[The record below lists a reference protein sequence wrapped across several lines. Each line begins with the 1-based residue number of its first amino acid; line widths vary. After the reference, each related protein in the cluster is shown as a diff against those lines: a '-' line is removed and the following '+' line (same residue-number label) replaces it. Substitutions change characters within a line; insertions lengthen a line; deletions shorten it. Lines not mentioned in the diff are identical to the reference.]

1 MRWAS
6 DRSKC
11 SRCRGMGRLGTH
23 REVHCFLREEAL
35 QSYDG
40 IAAQQADGR
49 WRRLRL
55 FVVISTYA
63 AAKLSGEAHR
73 RWRSHYTV
81 HACGAVEIRVT
92 RMHCIVL
99 RVLYY

>member
-1 MRWAS
+1 MS
-6 DRSKC
+6 
-11 SRCRGMGRLGTH
+11 RLGTH

-40 IAAQQADGR
+40 IAAQQAGGR

-73 RWRSHYTV
+73 RWRSHSPCGTLWSF
-81 HACGAVEIRVT
+81 GAVDNS
-92 RMHCIVL
+92 HCIKFV
-99 RVLYY
+99 